1 MASITYGGKLLMK
14 SEKNNIN
21 PKDDYMDDYDS
32 YPFEEPKV
40 YLDGTCE
47 TYHPQYS
54 FSWGDDS
61 VVLVRDTTVIEYT
74 KSSFTELLAK
84 DKDGNII
91 WVDGRGA
98 PYSNCWDGEYLGDTR
113 AGQEFKV
120 TLYDIKTSQKKRYK
134 MVLDETSEFESWD
147 YRRLADFVDEDTLG
161 SHLIIKEGVLKQYF
175 GSDKNLVIPDS
186 VTKIDL
192 EQFADKHQL
201 ESITIPKTLII
212 FPSNI
217 PKYWKTNS
225 IEVDE
230 ANPKYYSKDGC
241 LIDKET
247 NTLVWCYSGNV
258 IPNDGSIKKIGTNAF
273 MNREDIKSI
282 LIPNGVEEIEC
293 GAFQE
298 CINLEEIIIPE
309 SVIKIGQSAF
319 YNCKKLIEIELPPSL
334 TVIDS
339 FVFGCCFN
347 LLSVHIPDSLT
358 TIESGAF
365 TGCDKLKGIALPED
379 CLEESKNY
387 CGGQLIKG
395 NDGWNIIER
404 PVTQNFGG
412 FMF

>member
-14 SEKNNIN
+14 AEKNNIN
-21 PKDDYMDDYDS
+21 PEDDYMDDYES

-40 YLDGTCE
+40 YLDGTRE
-47 TYHPQYS
+47 TYYPQYS

-91 WVDGRGA
+91 WVDGRSA
-98 PYSNCWDGEYLGDTR
+98 PYSDCWDGEYLDETR
-113 AGQEFKV
+113 DGQEFKV

-134 MVLDETSEFESWD
+134 MVLDETTEFESWD

-161 SHLIIKEGVLKQYF
+161 SHLIIKDGILKRYF
-175 GSDKNLVIPDS
+175 GSDKNLVIPES
-186 VTKIDL
+186 VTEISLDHFSDQQ
-192 EQFADKHQL
+192 QF
-201 ESITIPKTLII
+201 ESITIPKALTN
-212 FPSNI
+212 FRSNI
-217 PKYWKTNS
+217 PEYWKVNR

-247 NTLVWCYSGNV
+247 DTLVWCYSGNV
-258 IPNDGSIKKIGTNAF
+258 IPNDISIKKIGTNAF

-319 YNCKKLIEIELPPSL
+319 YNCKKLIEINLPPSL

-339 FVFGCCFN
+339 FVFGSCFN

-358 TIESGAF
+358 TIECGAF
-365 TGCDKLKGIALPED
+365 AGCNKLKEIELPGD
-379 CLEESKNY
+379 CLEEGKNF

-395 NDGWNIIER
+395 NNGWSINKQITR
-404 PVTQNFGG
+404 SFAG
-412 FMF
+412 FTF

>member
-1 MASITYGGKLLMK
+1 
-14 SEKNNIN
+14 
-21 PKDDYMDDYDS
+21 
-32 YPFEEPKV
+32 
-40 YLDGTCE
+40 LD
-47 TYHPQYS
+47 H
-54 FSWGDDS
+54 FSD
-61 VVLVRDTTVIEYT
+61 
-74 KSSFTELLAK
+74 
-84 DKDGNII
+84 
-91 WVDGRGA
+91 
-98 PYSNCWDGEYLGDTR
+98 
-113 AGQEFKV
+113 Q
-120 TLYDIKTSQKKRYK
+120 Q
-134 MVLDETSEFESWD
+134 
-147 YRRLADFVDEDTLG
+147 
-161 SHLIIKEGVLKQYF
+161 
-175 GSDKNLVIPDS
+175 
-186 VTKIDL
+186 
-192 EQFADKHQL
+192 QF
-201 ESITIPKTLII
+201 ESITIPKTLTN
-212 FPSNI
+212 FRSNI
-217 PKYWKTNS
+217 PEYWKVNR

-247 NTLVWCYSGNV
+247 DTLVWCYSGNV
-258 IPNDGSIKKIGTNAF
+258 IPNDISIKKIGTNAF

-365 TGCDKLKGIALPED
+365 MGCDKLKGIALPED

-387 CGGQLIKG
+387 CGGKLIKG